1 MIVQVESKNRKRSAR
16 PQRRIEAVGQA
27 FCGVYSGAGM
37 VTKGREIK
45 EKGREEKRE
54 KIKFF
59 GGKTSITE
67 CIYRYV
73 G

>member
-1 MIVQVESKNRKRSAR
+1 MIVQIESKNRKRSAR

-45 EKGREEKRE
+45 EKGREEK
-54 KIKFF
+54 K
-59 GGKTSITE
+59 GKNQIFRWKDQ
-67 CIYRYV
+67 YN
-73 G
+73 